1 MVLAL
6 IAAFSAFTGVL
17 MIIMSLS
24 GRRQDAVEARVQRL
38 ASNFPDDEMQIDL
51 SQPFVD
57 RAIWPVLQAISGAF
71 SKLLPTTFVAHVRHL
86 LMLAGEPFSPS
97 GFFFLMAISAVSVP
111 GLYLLLVLQ
120 ASSFGALHF
129 LGLLLFIGLGF
140 SGPYIWL
147 TRRVSRRQ
155 NAILKDLPNTL
166 DLVTT
171 CVEAGL
177 GLESAFA
184 KVAESM
190 PGPFSDELAQAL
202 REMAM
207 GRSRRDAL
215 REIADRTG
223 VLDVLTFINAIIH
236 AETTGSPIGQV
247 LRVQADAMRLRR
259 RQRIE
264 QAAQKMPIWMTF
276 PLVCF
281 LLPSLFIAILGP
293 AIIDAWESLH

>member
-1 MVLAL
+1 MALAL
-6 IAAFSAFTGVL
+6 IAAFSAFMGVL
-17 MIIMSLS
+17 MVIMSLS
-24 GRRQDAVEARVQRL
+24 GRRQTAVEARVQRL
-38 ASNFPDDEMQIDL
+38 ASNFPDDEVQIDL
-51 SQPFVD
+51 SLPFVD
-57 RAIWPVLQAISGAF
+57 RAIWPILQAISGAF

-86 LMLAGEPFSPS
+86 LMLAGDPFSPS

>member
-24 GRRQDAVEARVQRL
+24 GRRQTAVEARVQRL
-38 ASNFPDDEMQIDL
+38 ASNFPDDEVQIDL

-97 GFFFLMAISAVSVP
+97 GFFFLMSISAVSVP

>member
-1 MVLAL
+1 MALAL
-6 IAAFSAFTGVL
+6 IAAFSAFMGVL

-24 GRRQDAVEARVQRL
+24 GRRQSAVEARVQRL
-38 ASNFPDDEMQIDL
+38 ASNFPDDEVQIDL

-97 GFFFLMAISAVSVP
+97 GFFFLMSISAVSVP